1 MHTFAIVW
9 GRRRP
14 YVTLHSLSRLLMPA
28 NRPTTTQVID
38 LLAYQQGLKE
48 HHSAQYGVSALHTI
62 GQFLT
67 PMECLGW
74 GAKRKEFLQA
84 RRRGSKLRSH
94 LALGWN
100 REAEPWYGTLDG
112 IKKKSGR
119 PKSSQ
124 DEVQLRWKGGSWSF
138 KERADFRSI
147 GDYSI

>member
-112 IKKKSGR
+112 IKKSLEDLNRVKMKFS
-119 PKSSQ
+119 
-124 DEVQLRWKGGSWSF
+124 WGGKAVVEASR
-138 KERADFRSI
+138 KEQTSDP
-147 GDYSI
+147 